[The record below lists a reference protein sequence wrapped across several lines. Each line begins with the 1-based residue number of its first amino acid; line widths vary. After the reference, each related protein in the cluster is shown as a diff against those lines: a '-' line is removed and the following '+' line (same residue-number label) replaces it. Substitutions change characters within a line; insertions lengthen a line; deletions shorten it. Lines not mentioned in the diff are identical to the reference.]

1 MKKELKNEHIIF
13 TKNNHLGIIKLNKPD
28 KLNAISIQM
37 ITEFIE
43 VLNFIRVDNE
53 LKVIIITGEGEAFS
67 TGADFEFVLNI
78 GTPEKLREA
87 TRQYWNK
94 AFDAIEEMEKLFIA
108 AINGIAIGCGLELAL
123 ACDLRI
129 AAEGVKM
136 GLPEINYGL
145 IPDAGG
151 TIRLTRIVGAGF
163 TKEMILSGESIKS
176 EEAQQIGLINRILP
190 PENFLENAK
199 EYASKFLNKS
209 GTAIGLGK
217 LTINKSMDQDIK
229 SGLEH
234 ALITQSL
241 LLHSEEYKRA
251 MIAIKK

>member
-1 MKKELKNEHIIF
+1 
-13 TKNNHLGIIKLNKPD
+13 NHLGIIKLNKPD

-43 VLNFIRVDNE
+43 VLNFIRVDDE

-176 EEAQQIGLINRILP
+176 EEAQEIGLINRILP

>member
-1 MKKELKNEHIIF
+1 VKIKLKNEHIVFI
-13 TKNNHLGIIKLNKPD
+13 KDNHLGIIKLNKPD

>member
-1 MKKELKNEHIIF
+1 MKNKLKNEHIILI
-13 TKNNHLGIIKLNKPD
+13 KDNHLGIIKLNKPD

-43 VLNFIRVDNE
+43 VLNFIRVDDE

-176 EEAQQIGLINRILP
+176 EEAQEIGLINRILP

>member
-1 MKKELKNEHIIF
+1 MKIKLKNEHIVFI
-13 TKNNHLGIIKLNKPD
+13 KDNHLGIIKLNKPD

>member
-43 VLNFIRVDNE
+43 VLNFIRVDDE

>member
-1 MKKELKNEHIIF
+1 
-13 TKNNHLGIIKLNKPD
+13 
-28 KLNAISIQM
+28 
-37 ITEFIE
+37 
-43 VLNFIRVDNE
+43 
-53 LKVIIITGEGEAFS
+53 
-67 TGADFEFVLNI
+67 
-78 GTPEKLREA
+78 
-87 TRQYWNK
+87 
-94 AFDAIEEMEKLFIA
+94 MEKLFIA

-176 EEAQQIGLINRILP
+176 EEAQEIGLINRILP